1 MKGVILKVI
10 IFGASGS
17 IGRNLVSQALEQGHA
32 VTAFVRDPARLDMQH
47 DNLSIAVGDVL
58 QAMSVHKAVAGHDA
72 VMCTIGAGRKGG
84 VRAEGTR
91 NIIAAMKAAGV
102 RRLICQS
109 TLGIGE
115 SWNNLNAFWKYL
127 MFGLFI
133 RAAFL
138 YHVEQ
143 EKLVRE
149 SGLDWSIVRPAAFTD
164 GELTGQYRHGFPA
177 TANDTKL
184 TISRA
189 DVADFMLKIL
199 VDNTYL
205 HKTPGL
211 SF

>member
-1 MKGVILKVI
+1 MKVI

-32 VTAFVRDPARLDMQH
+32 VTAFVRDPAGFDIRH
-47 DNLSIAVGDVL
+47 DNLSIALGDVL
-58 QAMSVHKAVAGHDA
+58 EATSVQKAVAGHDA
-72 VMCTIGAGRKGG
+72 VMCSIGAGRKGG

-91 NIIAAMKAAGV
+91 NIIAAMKANGV

-133 RAAFL
+133 RPAYL
-138 YHVEQ
+138 DHVEQ

-149 SGLDWSIVRPAAFTD
+149 SGLDWSIVRPAAFID

-177 TANDTKL
+177 NVNDTKL
-184 TISRA
+184 EISRA
-189 DVADFMLKIL
+189 DVADFMLKNL

-211 SF
+211 SY